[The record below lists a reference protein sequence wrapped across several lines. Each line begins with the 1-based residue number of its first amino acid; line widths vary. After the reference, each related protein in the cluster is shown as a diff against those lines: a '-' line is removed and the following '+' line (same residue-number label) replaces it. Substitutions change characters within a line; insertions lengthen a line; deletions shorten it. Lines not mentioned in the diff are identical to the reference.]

1 MVHILII
8 LQIPKQHWLVLN
20 CSLTAPYLHYQFP
33 GNSSRFDLNASI
45 PQDLIWLDYFRFNI
59 DLKVSSF
66 NFFIYYLNIKFKNIH
81 FDFYK
86 VIILKL
92 NIIYNF
98 YNVLILKLVSY
109 LLIFLITQDF

>member
-8 LQIPKQHWLVLN
+8 LQIPNQHLLVLN
-20 CSLTAPYLHYQFP
+20 CSLITPYLHFQFLR
-33 GNSSRFDLNASI
+33 NSSTLDLNTSI
-45 PQDLIWLDYFRFNI
+45 PQGLIWFNYFRFNI
-59 DLKVSSF
+59 HLKVSCF
-66 NFFIYYLNIKFKNIH
+66 NFFIYYLHIKFKNIH

-92 NIIYNF
+92 NIIYIF
-98 YNVLILKLVSY
+98 YTVLILKLVSC